1 MREIKTIA
9 FDADDTLWSNEPF
22 FQDIEREYTGLLST
36 YGESKEISDELF
48 HTEMNNLERY
58 GYGAKGFTLSMI
70 ETALRISKR
79 EVASE
84 TVEKILLLGKSLLDM
99 PIELLPEVK
108 ETLDLLKQ
116 NKCYQL
122 VVATKGDLLDQQR
135 KLQRSGLSSYF
146 DHVEIMPDKTEKE
159 YTQLIEKLRISPS
172 QFLMVGN
179 SLKSDIRPV
188 LAIGGY
194 AIHIPFEIMWQ
205 HEVVEHFEHPR
216 LYQLKRL
223 GELTELLQLSVNKK
237 TAESSNT
244 DGHR

>member
-22 FQDIEREYTGLLST
+22 FQDIEREYTGLLSA
-36 YGESKEISDELF
+36 YGEPKEISDELF

-116 NKCYQL
+116 SKCYQL

-159 YTQLIEKLRISPS
+159 YTQLIEKLRIAPG